1 MCGGV
6 RTDLDARTGV
16 EGLLAAGEVACT
28 GVHGANRLA
37 SNSLLEAVVFAARA
51 ADTTAK
57 ILASGA
63 ALHGAL
69 PRVRPSER
77 PEAGEPEGLRSE
89 IRNVLWMGAGIVRD
103 DEGLT
108 AALRALEELSAAVPR
123 KPSTPEAAEVAN
135 LHLVGK
141 LIVRSAILR
150 KESRGL
156 HFSRSHP
163 DTDPAFQRDTIIQ
176 PDQGKEHST

>member
-16 EGLLAAGEVACT
+16 ERLLAAGEVACT

-51 ADTTAK
+51 AETTAK
-57 ILASGA
+57 LLEGPAAPRGA
-63 ALHGAL
+63 P
-69 PRVRPSER
+69 PRARAAEQPDPADVEK
-77 PEAGEPEGLRSE
+77 LRRE
-89 IRNVLWMGAGIVRD
+89 IRDVLWMGAGIVRD
-103 DEGLT
+103 DEGL
-108 AALRALEELSAAVPR
+108 AAARRWLAELSAAVPR
-123 KPSTPEAAEVAN
+123 EPRSPEAAEVAN
-135 LHLVGK
+135 LHVVGE

-150 KESRGL
+150 RESRGL

-163 DTDPAFQRDTIIQ
+163 DPDPAFQRDTIIQ
-176 PDQGKEHST
+176 PDHGKVHST